1 MLSSCPA
8 VHALLSDL
16 VMLLFSA
23 LDLRDCCCFLVQQPF
38 GICVLGMPPSHR
50 CSFIIAQSQLYF
62 SFCYGTIYMAIKSK
76 KTKRVMHKRVETP
89 GGQCQELQAYF
100 LCIWVALF
108 YIHLYL
114 SLPPFLF
121 ICSFLCTFSYLSL
134 PLWQLFCA
142 SISPQCLKDC
152 MCACMSMSVCL
163 WYALPLCSNFLHH
176 TGCLGVCV
184 CVPSTMLFFSA
195 SSAVWHRRFFSPC
208 ALSPSVVSI
217 LAFSQ
222 CTLSSFG
229 MNSLHIVLCVYV
241 CACVCGCVCACIS
254 LTGSLHVSVF
264 VPGPMKV

>member
-1 MLSSCPA
+1 MAQYTWPLRAKRQKGWCTKGWRHQEVNARSCKPIFC
-8 VHALLSDL
+8 VSES
-16 VMLLFSA
+16 LFFTS
-23 LDLRDCCCFLVQQPF
+23 
-38 GICVLGMPPSHR
+38 IS
-50 CSFIIAQSQLYF
+50 I
-62 SFCYGTIYMAIKSK
+62 
-76 KTKRVMHKRVETP
+76 
-89 GGQCQELQAYF
+89 
-100 LCIWVALF
+100 
-108 YIHLYL
+108 YL
-114 SLPPFLF
+114 SLPQFLF

-163 WYALPLCSNFLHH
+163 CYALPLCSNFFAPHRLPR
-176 TGCLGVCV
+176 CV

-229 MNSLHIVLCVYV
+229 MNSLHIVVCVYV

>member
-50 CSFIIAQSQLYF
+50 CSFIIAQSQLY

-114 SLPPFLF
+114 SIYLYLNFFLF
-121 ICSFLCTFSYLSL
+121 VHF
-134 PLWQLFCA
+134 
-142 SISPQCLKDC
+142 
-152 MCACMSMSVCL
+152 
-163 WYALPLCSNFLHH
+163 
-176 TGCLGVCV
+176 
-184 CVPSTMLFFSA
+184 
-195 SSAVWHRRFFSPC
+195 C
-208 ALSPSVVSI
+208 ALSPTSLSLSGSSSVLPSHHNASKIACVHAC
-217 LAFSQ
+217 LW
-222 CTLSSFG
+222 
-229 MNSLHIVLCVYV
+229 VCVYV
-241 CACVCGCVCACIS
+241 MHCRFAPIFCTTQAA
-254 LTGSLHVSVF
+254 
-264 VPGPMKV
+264 

>member
-50 CSFIIAQSQLYF
+50 CSFIIAQSQLY

-114 SLPPFLF
+114 SIFTSISFYLF
-121 ICSFLCTFSYLSL
+121 IFVHFLLPLSPSLAALLCFHLTTMPQRLHVCMHVYECVSMLCTAALLQFFAPHRL
-134 PLWQLFCA
+134 PR
-142 SISPQCLKDC
+142 
-152 MCACMSMSVCL
+152 
-163 WYALPLCSNFLHH
+163 
-176 TGCLGVCV
+176 CV

-229 MNSLHIVLCVYV
+229 MNSLHNVVCVYV